1 VDFVATDETTPGS
14 GLIGV
19 DHIAQTMQYEE
30 MLTWLL
36 FYLSLFDAQKT
47 PSQAVMDP
55 GGVVQSQVIESG
67 LQPGADGLR
76 LVLNGSQSA
85 QTLTARFVLEVF
97 GSGVQHIALSTAD
110 LRATLAQLRAAGVP
124 MLAIPENYY
133 DDLEARTALSADEI
147 DELKTLDILY
157 DADAHGSFLH
167 AYTQILDGGFFFEFV
182 ERRGY
187 QGYGA
192 PNAII
197 RLAAQTRQRMR
208 VAG

>member
-1 VDFVATDETTPGS
+1 
-14 GLIGV
+14 
-19 DHIAQTMQYEE
+19 
-30 MLTWLL
+30 
-36 FYLSLFDAQKT
+36 
-47 PSQAVMDP
+47 
-55 GGVVQSQVIESG
+55 
-67 LQPGADGLR
+67 
-76 LVLNGSQSA
+76 LNGSQSA
-85 QTLTARFVLEVF
+85 QTLTARFVQEVF

-110 LRATLAQLRAAGVP
+110 LRATVAQLRAAGVP

-133 DDLEARTALSADEI
+133 DDLEARTALSGEEI
-147 DELKTLDILY
+147 DGLKSLDILY
-157 DADAHGSFLH
+157 DADANGSFLH

-197 RLAAQTRQRMR
+197 RLAAQTRQRTL